1 MTPPAATA
9 SAKPAPS
16 ALERPAV
23 LPRLLAAFS
32 GTTGLL
38 VKLGLLGLVNALAV
52 WAAVVLAQEG
62 RWIAVAI
69 LSLTTVAI
77 DVAYLSSRTVPLKFL
92 IPGTVFLIAF
102 SVIPILYNVNVAFT
116 NWSTGHLL
124 TKAEAI
130 EAVERAYL
138 APPPNGRS
146 FVMAPA
152 RDGDGQ
158 LVLILVDE
166 AGGDRF
172 VGTHEGLEPLARDA
186 VTVDELGLVRAAR
199 GYELLPVDELTAI
212 DAELRALTVPTGEG
226 AAIRPEGF
234 EVAVELRPTVQY
246 EAASD
251 SFVAVDGGT
260 VYRDNGKGSYAA
272 ASGEALEPG
281 WKTRVGLD
289 NFSRLVSDPLIR
301 KPFFRVFVWTFVF
314 ATATVA
320 LSFALGLFL
329 AIVLNQRGMPLLR
342 TYRALL
348 IIPYAVPAFLSILV
362 WRGLLNDEFG
372 LVNRLL
378 PVDAPWL
385 FDPTW
390 AKVSVILVSLWLTF
404 PYFFL
409 VSLGALQSIPDELVE
424 SARVDGGSP
433 LQIFRRVTFPLLLVA
448 VAPLLI
454 ASFAFNFNNFNNIY
468 FLTEGGPQSSDQIVA
483 GSTDILIS
491 YTWKLAFQAGKGQD
505 YGLASAISIVIF
517 SIVATIS
524 ALSFWRSRS
533 LEEMR

>member
-1 MTPPAATA
+1 MTTPAASRT
-9 SAKPAPS
+9 PAPGG
-16 ALERPAV
+16 LDRPAV

-32 GTTGLL
+32 GTTGLV
-38 VKLGLLGLVNALAV
+38 VKLGLLALVNGLAV

-62 RWIAVAI
+62 RWLAVAI
-69 LSLTTVAI
+69 LAATTIAI
-77 DVAYLSSRTVPLKFL
+77 DAAYLSSRAVPLKFL
-92 IPGTVFLIAF
+92 IPGTVFLISF

-124 TKAEAI
+124 TKPEATEAI
-130 EAVERAYL
+130 ERAYL
-138 APPPNGRS
+138 APPPDGRS
-146 FVMAPA
+146 FLMAPA
-152 RDGDGQ
+152 RDADGT
-158 LVLILVDE
+158 LVLVLVDE
-166 AGGDRF
+166 TSGERF
-172 VGTHEGLEPLARDA
+172 VGTDEGLEPIDRDA
-186 VTVDELGLVRAAR
+186 VTIDELGIIRSAE
-199 GYELLPVDELTAI
+199 GYELLRVEELTTI
-212 DAELRALTVPTGEG
+212 DAELRALTVPTRDD
-226 AAIRPEGF
+226 AAIRAEGF
-234 EVAVELRPTVQY
+234 EGAVELRPTVRY
-246 EAASD
+246 DPATD
-251 SFVAVDGGT
+251 TFVGVDDGT
-260 VYRDNGKGSYAA
+260 VYSDNGEGSYAA
-272 ASGEALEPG
+272 ASGEELEPG

-289 NFSRLVSDPLIR
+289 NFSRLVNDPLIR

-329 AIVLNQRGMPLLR
+329 AIVLNQPGMPLQR

-372 LVNRLL
+372 LINRLL

-390 AKVSVILVSLWLTF
+390 AKISVILVSLWLTF

-424 SARVDGGSP
+424 SARVDGGGP

-468 FLTEGGPQSSDQIVA
+468 FLTEGGPQASDQIVA

-524 ALSFWRSRS
+524 ALSFWRSKS